1 MKVIVIGGVA
11 AGMSAASKIKRLDY
25 NAEVTVYEKG
35 YDISYGAC
43 GMPYMISGVIESP
56 ETLVVRKKE
65 DFEKMGINIMLG
77 HQVIALD
84 ENTKTVTVKDNAT
97 GQIFADNYD
106 KLVVATGA
114 SPIMPPIK
122 NIELDGIYVLSSL
135 EDGRV
140 LREKLST
147 DSIKNVVIVGAGF
160 IGVELCEAMVEM
172 SKSATL
178 IEFKNQILP
187 NFDKDIVAPLQDEL
201 SKNGVFVRL
210 SEKVESF
217 EGSSRVQRVITDKN
231 SYIADCVIM
240 CVGVKP
246 NTEFLK
252 STNVQLLQNGAVKV
266 DKHMQTSVKDIYAA
280 GDCSS
285 VYHKVLDDLNRYI
298 PLGTN
303 ANKQGRVA
311 GEAVLGMNSKFDSA
325 LGTSMI
331 KVCEMEA
338 AKTGISEAEAILN
351 NFDYKAVTI
360 SSLNHAVYYPDS
372 SKIVI
377 KLIYDEKTKKILGA
391 QIVGNKDCA
400 IRIDVFAV
408 AIHTGMT
415 TDEFAMLDFGYS
427 PPFSGVW
434 DAMHIAANQAK

>member
-11 AGMSAASKIKRLDY
+11 AGMSAASKIKRSDY
-25 NAEVTVYEKG
+25 SSQVTVYEKG
-35 YDISYGAC
+35 NDISYGAC

-65 DFEKMGINIMLG
+65 DFEKMGIDIKLNSE
-77 HQVIALD
+77 VIAVD
-84 ENTKTVTVKDNAT
+84 ESTKTVTVKDSST

-114 SPIMPPIK
+114 SPVLPPIK
-122 NIELDGIYVLSSL
+122 NIGLDGIFVLSSL
-135 EDGRV
+135 EDGRI
-140 LREKLST
+140 LKKELSS
-147 DSIKNVVIVGAGF
+147 DNIKNVVIVGAGF
-160 IGVELCEAMVEM
+160 IGVELCEAMREM
-172 SKSATL
+172 NKEVTL

-187 NFDKDIVAPLQDEL
+187 NFDKDIVVPLQDEL
-201 SKNGVFVRL
+201 KKNNVFVRL
-210 SEKVESF
+210 SEKVSSF
-217 EGSSRVQRVITDKN
+217 EGSSKVSRVITDKN

-246 NTEFLK
+246 NTGFLK
-252 STNVQLLQNGAVKV
+252 STGIEMLTNGAIKV
-266 DKHMQTSVKDIYAA
+266 DKHMQTSIKDIYAA

-311 GEAVLGMNSKFDSA
+311 GEVVLGKNSKYDSA

-331 KVCEMEA
+331 KVCAMEA
-338 AKTGISEAEAILN
+338 AKTGISETEAILN

-360 SSLNHAVYYPDS
+360 SSLNHAVYYPDA

-377 KLIYDEKTKKILGA
+377 KLVYDENTKKILGA
-391 QIVGNKDCA
+391 QIIGSKDCA

-415 TDEFAMLDFGYS
+415 TSEFAMLDFGYS

>member
-11 AGMSAASKIKRLDY
+11 AGMSAASKIKRQNY
-25 NAEVTVYEKG
+25 SSQVTVYEKG
-35 YDISYGAC
+35 NDISYGAC

-65 DFEKMGINIMLG
+65 DFEKMGINIKLNSE
-77 HQVIALD
+77 VIAVD
-84 ENTKTVTVKDNAT
+84 ESTKTVTVKDSIT

-114 SPIMPPIK
+114 SPVLPPIK
-122 NIELDGIYVLSSL
+122 NIDLDGVFVLSSL
-135 EDGRV
+135 EDGRR
-140 LREKLST
+140 LKKELSSDHT
-147 DSIKNVVIVGAGF
+147 KNVVIVGAGF
-160 IGVELCEAMVEM
+160 IGVELCEAMREM
-172 SKSATL
+172 NKEVTL

-201 SKNGVFVRL
+201 NKNNVFVRL
-210 SEKVESF
+210 SEKVTSF
-217 EGSSRVQRVITDKN
+217 EGSGKVTRVITDKN

-246 NTEFLK
+246 NTQFLK
-252 STNVQLLQNGAVKV
+252 PTGIEMLTNGAIKV
-266 DKHMQTSVKDIYAA
+266 DKHMQTSIKDIYAA

-311 GEAVLGMNSKFDSA
+311 GEVVLGMNSKFDSSM
-325 LGTSMI
+325 GTSMI
-331 KVCEMEA
+331 KVCDMEA

-351 NFDYKAVTI
+351 NFEYNAVTI
-360 SSLNHAVYYPDS
+360 TSLNHAVYYPDS
-372 SKIVI
+372 SKITI
-377 KLIYDEKTKKILGA
+377 KLVYDKKTKKILGA
-391 QIVGNKDCA
+391 QIVGEKDCA
-400 IRIDVFAV
+400 IRIDVFTV

>member
-25 NAEVTVYEKG
+25 SSQVTVYERG
-35 YDISYGAC
+35 SDISYGAC
-43 GMPYMISGVIESP
+43 GMPYMISGVIDSP

-65 DFEKMGINIMLG
+65 DFEKMDINIKL
-77 HQVIALD
+77 QNEVIAVD
-84 ENTKTVTVKDNAT
+84 EGTKTVTVKDNVT
-97 GQIFADNYD
+97 GQVFADCYD
-106 KLVVATGA
+106 KLVITTGA
-114 SPIMPPIK
+114 SPILPPIK
-122 NIELDGIYVLSSL
+122 NIGLEGVFVLSSL
-135 EDGRV
+135 NDGRI
-140 LREKLST
+140 LREKLQ
-147 DSIKNVVIVGAGF
+147 DRNIKNVIIVGAGF
-160 IGVELCEAMVEM
+160 IGVELCEAMREINKEV
-172 SKSATL
+172 TL

-187 NFDKDIVAPLQDEL
+187 NFDKDVVAQLQDEL
-201 SKNGVFVRL
+201 KRNYVDVRL
-210 SEKVESF
+210 SEKVVSF
-217 EGSSRVQRVITDKN
+217 EGSSRVQKVITDKN
-231 SYIADCVIM
+231 RYVADCVIM

-246 NTEFLK
+246 NTDFLK
-252 STNVQLLQNGAVKV
+252 STGIELLTNGAIKV
-266 DKHMQTSVKDIYAA
+266 DKHMQTSIKDIYAA

-303 ANKQGRVA
+303 ANKQGRIA
-311 GEAVLGMNSKFDSA
+311 GEVVLGKNSKFDSS

-331 KVCEMEA
+331 KVCDMEG
-338 AKTGISEAEAILN
+338 AKTGISEAEAILS

-360 SSLNHAVYYPDS
+360 TSLNHAVYYPDS
-372 SKIVI
+372 SKITI
-377 KLIYDEKTKKILGA
+377 KLVYDKKTKMILGA
-391 QIVGNKDCA
+391 QIVGEKDCA